1 MGCVLEG
8 PTLQCICK
16 PQAVHEHVF
25 VAVGYVVVHGDCLLV
40 VFVSAAI
47 SQMMTWPKSDS

>member
-1 MGCVLEG
+1 M
-8 PTLQCICK
+8 
-16 PQAVHEHVF
+16 HEHF
-25 VAVGYVVVHGDCLLV
+25 VVVVGYVVVHGDCLLV